1 MRNSAKLFNI
11 LDMTKGELE
20 LIPDGEINLFF
31 KKGMRG
37 RVSYI
42 SKRYSKAKNKYL
54 KSYELKQEWKHI
66 IYIDANDLNGYAM
79 SNFRPI
85 SGFKWIVPKD
95 FKKYSSNSKKGR
107 VLENDLEYHK

>member
-1 MRNSAKLFNI
+1 
-11 LDMTKGELE
+11 MTKGEFA

-37 RVSYI
+37 RFSYI

-66 IYIDANDLNGYAM
+66 IYLNANDLYGYAM
-79 SNFRPI
+79 SNFRRI

-95 FKKYSSNSKKGR
+95 LKKYSSNSKKGC
-107 VLENDLEYHK
+107 VLEHDLEYHI